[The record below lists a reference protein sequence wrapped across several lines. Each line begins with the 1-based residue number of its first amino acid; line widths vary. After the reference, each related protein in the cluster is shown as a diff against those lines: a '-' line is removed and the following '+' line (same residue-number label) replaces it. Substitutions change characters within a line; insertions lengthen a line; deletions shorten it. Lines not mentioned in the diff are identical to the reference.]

1 MPINRYNRTQ
11 IILGGKQYGTSRAC
25 SIINKAV
32 ASGNISY
39 SELVTVQAQRLDV
52 LAGRRY
58 GDASLW
64 WVIAAAS
71 GIGWA
76 LQVPSG
82 TLLKV
87 PRKVS
92 DIIALVG

>member
-1 MPINRYNRTQ
+1 MPLNRYNRTQ

-25 SIINKAV
+25 SIINEAV
-32 ASGNISY
+32 TSGNIPH
-39 SELVTVQAQRLDV
+39 TQFTTTQAQRLDV
-52 LAGRRY
+52 LAGRKY

-64 WVIAAAS
+64 WIIAAAS

-76 LQVPSG
+76 LQVPPG
-82 TLLKV
+82 ILLKV

-92 DIIALVG
+92 DVIALVG

>member
-25 SIINKAV
+25 TIINKAV
-32 ASGNISY
+32 ISGNLSY
-39 SELVTVQAQRLDV
+39 SQFVTAQAQRLDV
-52 LAGRRY
+52 LAGKKY

-76 LQVPSG
+76 LQVPPG